1 MAGKN
6 IGKDEPMNRGA
17 IERLKDRK
25 EFAKSQ
31 TKRATIVGES
41 RAAEQTQED
50 FTAPTQRARGKLAVK
65 RVAEYK
71 RKRKGS

>member
-6 IGKDEPMNRGA
+6 IGKDEPMNRGV

-25 EFAKSQ
+25 EFAESQ

-41 RAAEQTQED
+41 RAAQQTQED
-50 FTAPTQRARGKLAVK
+50 FRAPTAKARTKLAVK
-65 RVAEYK
+65 RVGEYK
-71 RKRKGS
+71 RKKRK

>member
-6 IGKDEPMNRGA
+6 IGKDESMNRGVV
-17 IERLKDRK
+17 ERLKGRK

-31 TKRATIVGES
+31 SKRASIVGES
-41 RAAEQTQED
+41 RAAQQTQDD
-50 FTAPTQRARGKLAVK
+50 FKAPTSRARAKLAVK
-65 RVAEYK
+65 RVGEYK